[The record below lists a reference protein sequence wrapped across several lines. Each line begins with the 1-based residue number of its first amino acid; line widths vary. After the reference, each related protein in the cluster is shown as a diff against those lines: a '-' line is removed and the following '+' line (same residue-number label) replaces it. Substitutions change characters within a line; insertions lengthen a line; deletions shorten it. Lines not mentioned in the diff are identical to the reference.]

1 MMSFNR
7 KSPPFP
13 GPAVLLALVVL
24 MLGAGLV
31 LSGCSDDSAPA
42 PAPAPAPTP
51 TPAPPDPAPTLGAPA
66 GLKVAATG
74 AEYIEFSWEAVEG
87 ATGYEIQLSM
97 TAGDFSTVSTATVT
111 GTMHK
116 FTVQPETTAYA
127 RVRATAA
134 GVRSD
139 WSDTATGTSLAAPLM
154 LGVPTPTVSSTGPD
168 HIEWSWRAVADA
180 QGYQVQVADSEDG
193 LAAATMVP
201 TTMTRHRVTAEP
213 ETTMYIRVRAA
224 VLTPTPAA
232 GEWSAAVSGMSAVAP
247 TTLSV
252 SMAPPD
258 AAADSACSGQVFCPD
273 NGTDP
278 DSARAMA
285 NRRLMVT
292 ASHSAEMSAMFDDT
306 LNPLGLDEGDNTP
319 FTYTDWYALQN
330 DIVNDGVTF
339 RFERVTRGAGQEP
352 AAASGEV
359 LYITCSPFRCS
370 EASDEVPAKPEIT
383 IADSAACTG
392 FEAEFTLNVGAVRNG
407 TPHINMNGLDLG
419 WTYTATG
426 PATVTHVIA
435 GAAGLRVTGT
445 AISGRTSREIE
456 LSSTRNETRRV
467 NVFGGRIESVHYNS
481 GANNYGVQ
489 NLRMTRAGAIRNG
502 RDACFHESDP
512 AFVAARAPEH
522 NNDPIRGGGGG
533 WKADAWSV
541 DWGTYSLFGDAG
553 TTFNVQRPNGCFR
566 IIVDDTTGCSNKRG
580 TNCRGVTH
588 ANYLEGYSLEI
599 QPQASVTWAG
609 SRVNWPED
617 DDPFEDLDCAG
628 VTVDAA
634 DQVDVCELFE
644 EEVDRYWGQGRV
656 ADVGERSDFGTGS
669 AEWRLRPIIADN
681 LYEATRTLIALQV
694 ARNAPAPAGLRGA
707 DDNTHNARYIAR
719 PLRSR
724 FLSLWLSDTET
735 TAFTTRDADRL
746 HTDLGMDRTRLDRD
760 LYYPGPNHAFQEWL
774 NLEPFGIGVES
785 SAAAVYNIGDDG
797 GSTTGEAAQRGII
810 TFPLFDDEHHKLKGD
825 FGKTDFNND
834 GIANNFAS
842 DFWKRD
848 QDCDATDGGD
858 RPCDVDGVSFDGEV
872 TFVMSR
878 DSMKCAQTREV
889 SVTCD
894 WDADGDRRRYTN
906 FNVENADKFIECRS
920 N

>member
-1 MMSFNR
+1 MMSFDK

-24 MLGAGLV
+24 MPGAGLV

-66 GLKVAATG
+66 GLKVASTG
-74 AEYIEFSWEAVEG
+74 ADYIEFSWEAVEG
-87 ATGYEIQLSM
+87 ATGYEIQLSR
-97 TAGDFSTVSTATVT
+97 TAGDFSSVSTATVT

-116 FTVQPETTAYA
+116 FTVPPETTAYA

-139 WSDTATGTSLAAPLM
+139 WSDTATGASMAAPLL
-154 LGVPTPTVSSTGPD
+154 LGVPMPTVSSVGPD

-201 TTMTRHRVTAEP
+201 TTMTRHRVVAEP
-213 ETTMYIRVRAA
+213 DSAMYIRVRAA
-224 VLTPTPAA
+224 VLTPSPTT
-232 GEWSAAVSGMSAVAP
+232 GDWSAAVRGMSEVAP

-252 SMAPPD
+252 SMTPPD

-285 NRRLMVT
+285 NRKLMVT
-292 ASHSAEMSAMFDDT
+292 ASHSAEMSAMFDDDLT
-306 LNPLGLDEGDNTP
+306 PLGLDEGDNTP
-319 FTYTDWYALQN
+319 FTYRDWYALQN
-330 DIVNDGVTF
+330 DIANDGVTF

-352 AAASGEV
+352 AASGEV
-359 LYITCSPFRCS
+359 LYITCNPFRCS

-392 FEAEFTLNVGAVRNG
+392 FEANFTLNVGAVRNG
-407 TPHINMNGLDLG
+407 PPNINQNGLDLG
-419 WTYTATG
+419 WSYTATG

-435 GAAGLRVTGT
+435 GRRVTGT
-445 AISGRTSREIE
+445 AIPGRTSREIE
-456 LSSTRNETRRV
+456 LSSTRNDTRRV
-467 NVFGGRIESVHYNS
+467 NVFGGREQVFH
-481 GANNYGVQ
+481 ANGGSTNFGVQ
-489 NLRMTRAGAIRNG
+489 NLWMTRAGPIRNG
-502 RDACFHESDP
+502 LDACFHESDA
-512 AFVAARAPEH
+512 AFDAYRSPR
-522 NNDPIRGGGGG
+522 NNNHPIRGGG
-533 WKADAWSV
+533 WKPDAWKV
-541 DWGTYSLFGDAG
+541 DWGTYSLFGNPG
-553 TTFNVQRPNGCFR
+553 TTSTVQRPSGCFQ
-566 IIVDDTTGCSNKRG
+566 ILVDDTTGCSNRYG
-580 TNCRGVTH
+580 TNCRGATH
-588 ANYLEGYSLEI
+588 ANYLEGYTLEI

-609 SRVNWPED
+609 SRVNWPRG

-628 VTVDAA
+628 VTVNAA

-644 EEVDRYWGQGRV
+644 EEVDRYWGQGQV

-669 AEWRLRPIIADN
+669 AEWRLRPIIADG

-707 DDNTHNARYIAR
+707 DNDTHNPRYIAR

-724 FLSLWLSDTET
+724 FLSLWLSDTGT
-735 TAFTTRDADRL
+735 TAFTTRDADRV
-746 HTDLGMDRTRLDRD
+746 TTNLGMDRTRLDRD

-797 GSTTGEAAQRGII
+797 GSTGGEAAQRGII
-810 TFPLFDDEHHKLKGD
+810 TFPLFDDEHHKLEGD
-825 FGKTDFNND
+825 FGKTDFDDNGMAD
-834 GIANNFAS
+834 NFAS

-848 QDCDATDGGD
+848 RACDTTDGGD
-858 RPCDVDGVSFDGEV
+858 RRCDVDGVSFEGEV

-878 DSMKCAQTREV
+878 DTMKCAETREV

-894 WDADGDRRRYTN
+894 WDADGDRGRYTN
-906 FNVENADKFIECRS
+906 FNVANADKFITCRS